1 LPPDSASG
9 VSFREGYPVV
19 GVAAFVAGM
28 RDVLRDVFPFIWV
41 RGEITGLKRSAQGH
55 TYFSLREGNASVACA
70 FFRGSAARSTI
81 HLTEGMDA
89 LVGGTPDIYGE
100 RGNLQLIVRSI
111 EDIGEGALAKAVAAL
126 KARLEA
132 EGLFAV
138 ERKRPL
144 PRLPRRVGVATSPS
158 GAVIRDILQVSAR
171 RHPGIDIVV
180 APTRVQGDGAAE
192 EVAAAVGILDARDD
206 IDVIIVARGGGSTED
221 LLAFNSEVVVRA
233 VAACRLPVV
242 SAVGHE
248 TDISLCDLAA
258 DLRAPTPSAAAELV
272 FPDRE
277 VLREDIEAAVRRARR
292 TIDQRLTHA
301 RLLIDRAAARLPH
314 PRRRIEQ
321 QMQTLDDRDGRLHM
335 AMRRRLERR
344 DDRLAAA
351 VARLEGAS
359 PLRSLARGWVLAVD
373 GDGRPRTSVRQ
384 LQAGDRLSLRFR
396 DGRADVLVEDTHA
409 DAGVTS

>member
-1 LPPDSASG
+1 MLPDPSSD
-9 VSFREGYPVV
+9 VSFREGFPVV
-19 GVAAFVAGM
+19 GVAAFVDGM

-55 TYFSLREGNASVACA
+55 TYFSLREGKSSVACA
-70 FFRGSAARSTI
+70 FFRGSAARSVTA
-81 HLTEGMDA
+81 LTEGMDV

-100 RGNLQLIVRSI
+100 RGNLQLVVRTV
-111 EDIGEGALAKAVAAL
+111 EDIGEGALAKAIAEL

-132 EGLFAV
+132 EGLFAS

-144 PRLPRRVGVATSPS
+144 PRMPRRVGVVTSPT

-171 RHPGIDIVV
+171 RHPGIDVV
-180 APTRVQGDGAAE
+180 LAPTRVQGEGAAHE
-192 EVAAAVGILDARDD
+192 IAAAVGLLDSRND

-221 LLAFNSEVVVRA
+221 LMAFNSEVVVRA
-233 VAACRLPVV
+233 VAATARPVV

-277 VLREDIEAAVRRARR
+277 ELREAVESVARRARR
-292 TIDQRLTHA
+292 TLDQRLTHA

-314 PRRRIEQ
+314 PQRRIEQ

-335 AMRRRLERR
+335 AVRRHLERR
-344 DDRLAAA
+344 GDRLGALI
-351 VARLEGAS
+351 ARLEGAS
-359 PLRSLARGWVLAVD
+359 PLRSLARGWVLAADED
-373 GDGRPRTSVRQ
+373 GLPRTTVRE
-384 LQAGDRLSLRFR
+384 LKVGDRLALRFR
-396 DGRADVLVEDTHA
+396 DGRADVRVEGAYVDVEAST
-409 DAGVTS
+409 